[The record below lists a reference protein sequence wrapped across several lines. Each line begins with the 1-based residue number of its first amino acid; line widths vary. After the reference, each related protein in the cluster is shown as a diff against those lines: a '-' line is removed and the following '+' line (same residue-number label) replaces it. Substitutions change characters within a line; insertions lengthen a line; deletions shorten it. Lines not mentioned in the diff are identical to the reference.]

1 MTVLVSQPGCEAVP
15 SHPATSK
22 HNEVETSHVESEE
35 KDEND
40 AGENNELE
48 EKEGEK
54 DDDNGDDEMQSTEE
68 V

>member
-1 MTVLVSQPGCEAVP
+1 MTVLVPQSGCEAVP
-15 SHPATSK
+15 SHPAISK
-22 HNEVETSHVESEE
+22 HNEVETSHVEGEE

-40 AGENNELE
+40 VEEKNELE
-48 EKEGEK
+48 EKEADK

>member
-1 MTVLVSQPGCEAVP
+1 M
-15 SHPATSK
+15 
-22 HNEVETSHVESEE
+22 ETSHVEGEE

-40 AGENNELE
+40 VEEKNELGG
-48 EKEGEK
+48 KEADK

>member
-1 MTVLVSQPGCEAVP
+1 VTVLVPQPACEAVP
-15 SHPATSK
+15 SHPAISK
-22 HNEVETSHVESEE
+22 DNEVETSHVEGEE

-40 AGENNELE
+40 MGENNELE
-48 EKEGEK
+48 EKEADK

>member
-1 MTVLVSQPGCEAVP
+1 MTVLVPQPGCKAVP

-22 HNEVETSHVESEE
+22 HNEVETSHVEGEE

-40 AGENNELE
+40 AEENNELE
-48 EKEGEK
+48 EKETDK
-54 DDDNGDDEMQSTEE
+54 NDDNGDDEMQSTEE

>member
-1 MTVLVSQPGCEAVP
+1 MTVLVSQPGSEAVP
-15 SHPATSK
+15 SHPPIDK
-22 HNEVETSHVESEE
+22 QNEVETSHVEGEE

-40 AGENNELE
+40 TEENNELE
-48 EKEGEK
+48 EKETDK